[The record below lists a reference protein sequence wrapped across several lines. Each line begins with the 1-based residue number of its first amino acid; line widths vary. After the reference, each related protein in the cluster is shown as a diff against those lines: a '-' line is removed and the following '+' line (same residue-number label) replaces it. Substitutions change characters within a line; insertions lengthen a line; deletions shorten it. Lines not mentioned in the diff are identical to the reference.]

1 MSSRDPDG
9 PGLSVARK
17 GSDLARVLPQN
28 RTTTGIKAK
37 FFDQD
42 SERDLVGMAL
52 AWPDHAADIVS
63 KIDNSHLGDELA
75 KKAIIT
81 LRELVKTN
89 GVISASTVAQNVS
102 DWPTA
107 ASDLLIWMVNAPYYS
122 EREVNS
128 RVLAIRT
135 ASDNRQLY
143 KAGEMLCESLDSGN
157 QGGTKAALNRLTE
170 LSQSTVNGTSGFD
183 LSPLQVNFSALF
195 SKESVRREFLV
206 EPWLPSGS
214 QIALYSEPKAGKS
227 LLTLELSVVLAT
239 GKAGLGMECREP
251 ISVMYLDYENTE
263 DDLIDRLES
272 MGFTEADN
280 LSNLH
285 YFQLV
290 SIPPLD
296 TLEGGQWIREAV
308 KEFEPKLV
316 IIDTMARAVAG
327 EENSADTFRRYYQ
340 HVGLFLKSQKVTLLR
355 LDHAGKDATK
365 GQRGSSDKAGDVDGV
380 YRLSATGNHVMLSC
394 THQRISW
401 IAEKVRFTRLS
412 EPLRHEPENQP
423 FSRPGTDLARTLD
436 ELNVPLDAK
445 RSEILDLLKKAGFPG
460 RRVTTI
466 SEAQKIRNTRNSTRN
481 SYSGTLAG
489 TSGNTFKKATR
500 NRLLPGDIRREQSTE
515 YTGNT
520 QWEQSATPIRGA
532 VPSADFEDYLDT
544 HEEPLSDDLD
554 SAMDLAES
562 QLTQAEPT
570 CKICG
575 SRLLFPASIER
586 GICARKDEAHRSY
599 ASSDQPPPLTD
610 ADIARF
616 EAMFE
621 DEAEAS

>member
-17 GSDLARVLPQN
+17 GSNLARVLPQN
-28 RTTTGIKAK
+28 HTTTSIKAK
-37 FFDQD
+37 FYDQD

-52 AWPDHAADIVS
+52 IRPDHAADIVS
-63 KIDNSHLGDELA
+63 KIDISHLGDEFA

-81 LRELVKTN
+81 LRELVKAN
-89 GVISASTVAQNVS
+89 GVITALTVAENVS

-107 ASDLLIWMVNAPYYS
+107 ANDLLVWMANAPFYS

-157 QGGTKAALNRLTE
+157 LGGTKAALNRLTE
-170 LSQSTVNGTSGFD
+170 LSQSTVNGTSGLD

-195 SKESVRREFLV
+195 SKDSIRREFLV
-206 EPWLPSGS
+206 EPWLPVGA
-214 QIALYSEPKAGKS
+214 QTVVFSEPKLGKS
-227 LLTLELSVVLAT
+227 LISLDVATVLSS
-239 GKAGLGMECREP
+239 GKAGLGMDARDP
-251 ISVMYLDYENTE
+251 ISVVYLDYENTE
-263 DDLIDRLES
+263 GDLIERLES
-272 MGFTEADN
+272 MGFTETDD

-296 TLEGGQWIREAV
+296 SKEGGDWIRAAV
-308 KEFEPKLV
+308 KEFEPQLV
-316 IIDTMARAVAG
+316 IIDTLARAVAG
-327 EENSADTFRRYYQ
+327 EENSADTYRHFYNHTGQ
-340 HVGLFLKSQKVTLLR
+340 FLKSQQVTLLL
-355 LDHAGKDATK
+355 LDHSGKDASK
-365 GQRGSSDKAGDVDGV
+365 GQRGSSAKAADVDV
-380 YRLSATGNHVMLSC
+380 IYKLSATGNRVTLSC
-394 THQRISW
+394 SHQRISW
-401 IAEKVRFTRLS
+401 VAGEVRFTRLS
-412 EPLRHEPENQP
+412 DPLRHELENQP
-423 FSRPGTDLARTLD
+423 FTQQGLELAKTFDDLD
-436 ELNVPLDAK
+436 IPLDAT
-445 RSEILDLLKKAGFPG
+445 RPEILSLLKNAGLTG
-460 RRVTTI
+460 RRVATI

-500 NRLLPGDIRREQSTE
+500 NKPLPGNTGREQPMGH
-515 YTGNT
+515 TGNT
-520 QWEQSATPIRGA
+520 QWEQSATPIRVA
-532 VPSADFEDYLDT
+532 VPSADFEDDLKTYG
-544 HEEPLSDDLD
+544 EPLLDNLD

-562 QLTQAEPT
+562 QLSQADPT

-575 SRLLFPASIER
+575 NPLLFPASIER
-586 GICARKDEAHRSY
+586 GICARKDEAHRSD
-599 ASSDQPPPLTD
+599 ASSDQAPPLTD
-610 ADIARF
+610 EDIARF